1 MTRPHSLTAAPTV
14 IETRFPVSRLSK
26 EGGKERGTKNEGRP
40 DPTLTGLGKRRGR
53 HER

>member
-1 MTRPHSLTAAPTV
+1 MTRSHSLTAAPTA
-14 IETRFPVSRLSK
+14 IEAQLPVSRLSK
-26 EGGKERGTKNEGRP
+26 ESGKERSTKNEGRP

>member
-1 MTRPHSLTAAPTV
+1 MTRSHSLTAAPTV

-26 EGGKERGTKNEGRP
+26 ENGKERGTKHEERP
-40 DPTLTGLGKRRGR
+40 GLTLTGLGKRRGR